1 MKNRYLL
8 DTHVFLWWM
17 EKNPRLRKN
26 IRDIISDV
34 NSEIH
39 FSTVNVW
46 ELVIKKQVRGL
57 KLPRNWKK
65 DLRKIG
71 FTHLPITL
79 EHVYSLET
87 LSLIH
92 GDPFDRLLIAQAR
105 AEKLKL
111 VTADPKIWK
120 YKVAI
125 VKA

>member
-1 MKNRYLL
+1 
-8 DTHVFLWWM
+8 M